1 MRPWAGVQI
10 VVTDQVHP
18 RLDGP
23 DLQRRIAIVG
33 DPERV
38 PVVGED
44 QVEGAVG
51 VTVKRPDGARAVD
64 GVGVV
69 ERIEH
74 HFPARTLARR
84 RSQRLLLVQNGRRDA
99 GIIYAAPSAAR
110 EHVLTCAHVGPVVPV
125 PTRRQGGPPAQLIAV
140 PGDQE
145 RPFVV
150 RVEADQIGT
159 HDPQM
164 GPSIWFVT
172 AGLPSR
178 GSGRFVERLHPAPAM
193 RFPRRRRVR
202 LRIVEGCES
211 R

>member
-1 MRPWAGVQI
+1 M
-10 VVTDQVHP
+10 TDQVYP
-18 RLDGP
+18 RLDRP
-23 DLQRRIAIVG
+23 DLQRRITIVR
-33 DPERV
+33 DPERI
-38 PVVGED
+38 PVIGED

-51 VTVKRPDGARAVD
+51 VAVERPDGARAVD

-99 GIIYAAPSAAR
+99 GIVEATPGATG
-110 EHVLTCAHVGPVVPV
+110 EHVLARPHVCPIVPV
-125 PTRRQGGPPAQLIAV
+125 PSRRQGRTRTQFIAV

-159 HDPQM
+159 HATEM
-164 GPSIWFVT
+164 GHVAGFVT
-172 AGLPSR
+172 AGQPSGPR
-178 GSGRFVERLHPAPAM
+178 PIRPAAAM

>member
-1 MRPWAGVQI
+1 M
-10 VVTDQVHP
+10 TDQVYP
-18 RLDGP
+18 RLDRP

-51 VTVKRPDGARAVD
+51 VPVECPDGARAVD

-84 RSQRLLLVQNGRRDA
+84 RTQRLLLVQNGRRDA
-99 GIIYAAPSAAR
+99 GIVDAAPRAAR
-110 EHVLTCAHVGPVVPV
+110 EHVLARAHVSPVVPV

-145 RPFVV
+145 RPVV
-150 RVEADQIGT
+150 VGVKADQIGA
-159 HDPQM
+159 HAPQM
-164 GPSIWFVT
+164 GPWIGFVT
-172 AGLPSR
+172 AGLPSG
-178 GSGRFVERLHPAPAM
+178 GSGAFNERSQPAPAM

-202 LRIVEGCES
+202 LRIVEGRES